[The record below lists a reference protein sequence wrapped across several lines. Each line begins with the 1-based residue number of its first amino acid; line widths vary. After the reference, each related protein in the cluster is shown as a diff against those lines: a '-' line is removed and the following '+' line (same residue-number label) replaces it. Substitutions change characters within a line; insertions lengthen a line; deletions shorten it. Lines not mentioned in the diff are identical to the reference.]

1 MGEMASIGRGVPN
14 VDSFDKVL
22 GRARYGTDIAL
33 PGMLHAKVLRS
44 PLPHA
49 RILSVDTS
57 RARGLPGVKTVLS
70 GADTPGLK
78 FGELNPDETILA
90 VGKVRFVGEEVAV
103 AVAIDEETALEA
115 LELIKVDYEPLVAVF
130 DPEKAIK
137 PGAPL
142 IHEDFPNNI
151 AYQYHIDRGDIGQGW
166 KEAAVVA
173 EGRFTA
179 AASHQGYLEPQC
191 CVASYE
197 QGRVTVWYPSQSP
210 FRDQGYIAD
219 GLGFPRHRV
228 RFIQTFVGGGFGGK
242 HGQRLPVLGGFIATR
257 VEKPVRLSF
266 SRDEE
271 FIAGRPSIG
280 CSIYMR
286 LGLNREGVIVA
297 KEAKVFGDNGAYTI
311 FSPRILDTMT
321 RRPDNLYRQRNIHN
335 EALLVYTNK
344 TPTGAYRGFG
354 NPQGT
359 FPLESLVDEAAHK
372 LKMDPLTVRLKN
384 ATRAGD
390 VTAHGWRP
398 KSAGLVE
405 CLELAAERIGWGK
418 KRTSKAPR
426 DGTNN
431 HIVSGVGL
439 AGLIHVCGRRQMP
452 TFYGSQAMVRVN
464 MDGAITLITGEAD
477 LGQGSNTIFAQIA
490 AEEMGLPFEDVMVQT
505 QVDTDTSPQGLG
517 TFSDR
522 LTSIG
527 GNAVKLAAA
536 DAKRQLLDF
545 ASEMLEA
552 TADDLEIRAGMV
564 MVKGSPARAVPVKEL
579 AGYASKRRGGALILG
594 VGVYDPPSEFPD
606 PKTLY
611 GNISTSYAM
620 GAQAVE
626 VEVNTETGEIKVLN
640 LVSVHDAGKVINP
653 LLASGQIEGAV
664 AQGVGAALLEE
675 IAYKNGKVINPSL
688 LCYGETRIG
697 SMPSMEVHFVETVE
711 PMGPFGAKGLAEPA
725 IVPTAAA
732 VANAVRHATG
742 IRLHRVPF
750 RPTELLSG
758 IRGAAKKRPSV

>member
-1 MGEMASIGRGVPN
+1 MRGMVSIGRAVPN
-14 VDSFDKVL
+14 VDSFDKVV
-22 GRARYGTDIAL
+22 GRARYGTDIAF

-49 RILSVDTS
+49 RILNVDIS
-57 RARGLPGVKTVLS
+57 KARGLPGVKAVLT

-78 FGELNPDETILA
+78 FGELNRDETILA

-103 AVAIDEETALEA
+103 AVATDEETALEA
-115 LELIKVDYEPLVAVF
+115 LELIRIDYEPLPAVF
-130 DPEKAIK
+130 DPEKAIE
-137 PGAPL
+137 PEAPL
-142 IHEDFPNNI
+142 IHDDFPNNI
-151 AYQYHIDRGDIGQGW
+151 AYQYHINRGDIALGW

-179 AASHQGYLEPQC
+179 ASSHQGYLEPQC
-191 CVASYE
+191 CVARHE
-197 QGRVTVWYPSQSP
+197 RGRVTVWYPSQSP

-219 GLGFPRHRV
+219 GLGVPRDRV

-242 HGQRLPVLGGFIATR
+242 HGQRLPVLGSFVATR
-257 VEKPVRLSF
+257 VEKPIRLSF

-286 LGLNREGVIVA
+286 LGLNHEGMIVA

-321 RRPDNLYRQRNIHN
+321 RRPDNLYRQKNIHN

-344 TPTGAYRGFG
+344 TPSGAYRGFG

-405 CLELAAERIGWGK
+405 CLELAAERIGWRE
-418 KRTSKAPR
+418 KRTSKGPV
-426 DGTNN
+426 GGNN
-431 HIVSGVGL
+431 NPTVSGVGL

-452 TFYGSQAMVRVN
+452 TFYGSQALVRVN
-464 MDGAITLITGEAD
+464 MDGAITIMTGEAD
-477 LGQGSNTIFAQIA
+477 LGQGSNTVFAQIA

-505 QVDTDTSPQGLG
+505 QVDTDTSPQGIG

-536 DAKRQLLDF
+536 DAKRQLLDV
-545 ASEMLEA
+545 ASDMLEA
-552 TADDLEIRAGMV
+552 TADDLEIKAGMI
-564 MVKGSPARAVPVKEL
+564 MVKGSPARTVSIKQA
-579 AGYASKRRGGALILG
+579 AAYGSKKRGGALILG

-606 PKTLY
+606 PTTLY

-626 VEVNTETGEIKVLN
+626 VEVNTETGEIKVIKI
-640 LVSVHDAGKVINP
+640 VSVHDAGKVINP

-664 AQGVGAALLEE
+664 AQGIGSALLEE
-675 IAYKNGKVINPSL
+675 IAYKKGKVINPSL

-697 SMPSMEVHFVETVE
+697 SMPPMEVHFVETIE

-732 VANAVRHATG
+732 LANAVRHATG
-742 IRLHRVPF
+742 VRLRRVPLS
-750 RPTELLSG
+750 PTELLSG
-758 IRGAAKKRPSV
+758 LRALKRRL

>member
-1 MGEMASIGRGVPN
+1 MEEMISVGRGVPN
-14 VDSFDKVL
+14 VEAFEKVM
-22 GRARYGTDIAL
+22 GRARYGTDIAF

-49 RILSVDTS
+49 RISNVDIS
-57 RARGLPGVKTVLS
+57 RVRSLVGVKAVLV
-70 GADTPGLK
+70 GTDTPGK
-78 FGELNPDETILA
+78 KYGELNRDETIMA
-90 VGKVRFVGEEVAV
+90 IDKVRFMGEEVAV
-103 AVAIDEETALEA
+103 VVATNEETALEA
-115 LELIKVDYEPLVAVF
+115 LELIRVDYQPLPAIF
-130 DPEKAIK
+130 DPEKAIN
-137 PGAPL
+137 PDAPL
-142 IHEDFPNNI
+142 IHDEFPNNI
-151 AYQYHIDRGDIGQGW
+151 AYQYHIDRGDVAQGW

-179 AASHQGYLEPQC
+179 ASSHQGYMEPQC

-219 GLGFPRHRV
+219 GLGVARDRV
-228 RFIQTFVGGGFGGK
+228 RFIQTFVGGAFGGK
-242 HGQRLPVLGGFIATR
+242 HGQRLPVLGAFVATR

-271 FIAGRPSIG
+271 FIAGRPSMA

-321 RRPDNLYRQRNIHN
+321 RRPDNLYRQRNLHN
-335 EALLVYTNK
+335 EGLLVYTNK
-344 TPTGAYRGFG
+344 TPSGAYRGFG

-359 FPLESLVDEAAHK
+359 FPLESLMDEAAHK

-390 VTAHGWRP
+390 VTVHGWRP
-398 KSAGLVE
+398 KSAGLVQ
-405 CLELAAERIGWGK
+405 CLELAAERIGWGEK
-418 KRTSKAPR
+418 GKPKAR
-426 DGTNN
+426 GDAT
-431 HIVSGVGL
+431 HLLSAVGI
-439 AGLIHVCGRRQMP
+439 AGFIHVCGRRQMP
-452 TFYGSQAMVRVN
+452 TFYGSQALVRVN
-464 MDGAITLITGEAD
+464 MDGAITVITGEAD
-477 LGQGSNTIFAQIA
+477 LGQGSNTVFAQIA

-527 GNAVKLAAA
+527 GNAVKLGAA
-536 DAKRQLLDF
+536 DAKRQLLNF

-552 TADDLEIRAGMV
+552 AVDDLEIRAGVV
-564 MVKGSPARAVPVKEL
+564 MVKGSPARAVPIKEV

-606 PKTLY
+606 PTTLY

-626 VEVNTETGEIKVLN
+626 LEVNTETGEIKVLK
-640 LVSVHDAGKVINP
+640 VVAVHDAGKVINP

-664 AQGVGAALLEE
+664 AQGVGSALLER
-675 IAYKNGKVINPSL
+675 IAYKKGRVINPSL

-697 SMPSMEVHFVETVE
+697 SMPPMEVHFVETVE

-732 VANAVRHATG
+732 VANAICHATG
-742 IRLHRVPF
+742 VRLRRVPLS
-750 RPTELLSG
+750 PSELLSG
-758 IRGAAKKRPSV
+758 LRILKRES

>member
-1 MGEMASIGRGVPN
+1 MSIGRSVPN
-14 VDSFDKVL
+14 VEAVDKVL
-22 GRARYGTDIAL
+22 GRVRYGTDVAF

-44 PLPHA
+44 PYPHA
-49 RILSVDTS
+49 RILNVDTS
-57 RARGLPGVKTVLS
+57 KARSLPGVKTVLTGS
-70 GADTPGLK
+70 DTPGFK
-78 FGELNPDETILA
+78 FGELNRDETIMA
-90 VGKVRFVGEEVAV
+90 VGKARFVGEEVAV

-115 LELIKVDYEPLVAVF
+115 LELIRVDYQPLPAVF
-130 DPEKAIK
+130 DPEKAIE
-137 PGAPL
+137 PGAPV
-142 IHEDFPNNI
+142 IHDGFPSNI
-151 AYQYHIDRGDIGQGW
+151 AYQYHIDRGDVAQGW
-166 KEAAVVA
+166 KEAAVIA
-173 EGRFTA
+173 EGRFA
-179 AASHQGYLEPQC
+179 YASAHQGYLEPQC
-191 CVASYE
+191 CVARHE

-219 GLGFPRHRV
+219 GLGLHRDRI

-242 HGQRLPVLGGFIATR
+242 HGQKLPVLTSFVATQ

-271 FIAGRPSIG
+271 FLAGRPSIG
-280 CSIYMR
+280 ATIYMR
-286 LGLNREGVIVA
+286 LGVNGEGIIVA

-321 RRPDNLYRQRNIHN
+321 RRPDNLYRQKNIHN
-335 EALLVYTNK
+335 EGLLVYTNK
-344 TPTGAYRGFG
+344 TPSGAYRGFG

-398 KSAGLVE
+398 KSAGLID
-405 CLELAAERIGWGK
+405 CLELAAERIGWGE
-418 KRTSKAPR
+418 KRIPKRPK
-426 DGTNN
+426 GGNNN
-431 HIVSGVGL
+431 HILSGVGL

-452 TFYGSQAMVRVN
+452 TFYGSQALVRVN
-464 MDGAITLITGEAD
+464 MDGGITIMTGEAD
-477 LGQGSNTIFAQIA
+477 LGQGSNTVFAQIA
-490 AEEMGLPFEDVMVQT
+490 AEEIGVSFGDIMVRT
-505 QVDTDTSPQGLG
+505 QVDTDTSPQGIG

-552 TADDLEIRAGMV
+552 TADDLEIKQGMV
-564 MVKGSPARAVPVKEL
+564 MVRGSPARAVSIREV

-594 VGVYDPPSEFPD
+594 KGIYDPPSEFPD
-606 PKTLY
+606 PATLY
-611 GNISTSYAM
+611 GNISSSYAM
-620 GAQAVE
+620 GAQAAE
-626 VEVNTETGEIKVLN
+626 VEVNTETGEIKVIKI
-640 LVSVHDAGKVINP
+640 VSVHDAGKVINP

-664 AQGVGAALLEE
+664 AQGVGSALLEE
-675 IAYKNGKVINPSL
+675 IVYKKGKVINPSL
-688 LCYGETRIG
+688 LCYGETRID
-697 SMPSMEVHFVETVE
+697 SMPQMEAHFVETNE

-732 VANAVRHATG
+732 IANAIRHATG
-742 IRLHRVPF
+742 VRLRRVPLS
-750 RPTELLSG
+750 PTELLSG
-758 IRGAAKKRPSV
+758 LRVLKRQS